1 MNIQAPIT
9 HVDYELS
16 NNTATNCNMFE
27 NTEVQ
32 DICFTNQQVL
42 QQIRILYTSNRL
54 KLLYI
59 IPRVLPSLIPIN
71 QLITSFQ
78 VLEVFTL
85 VGQTLKKELIQFLD
99 RVANDVYMTST
110 LPRFPYKSF
119 GESIH
124 LVMISMMRELLS
136 SKKGWFNIP

>member
-1 MNIQAPIT
+1 MNYPTTLQP
-9 HVDYELS
+9 
-16 NNTATNCNMFE
+16 TATCLKIPKFK
-27 NTEVQ
+27 
-32 DICFTNQQVL
+32 IFVL
-42 QQIRILYTSNRL
+42 LINRYFSRLDILYTSNHL
-54 KLLYI
+54 KLLGI
-59 IPRVLPSLIPIN
+59 VPRVLPSLILSN

-78 VLEVFTL
+78 ILEVFTL

-136 SKKGWFNIP
+136 SKKGLFNFP

>member
-16 NNTATNCNMFE
+16 NNTTTNCNMFE

-54 KLLYI
+54 KLF
-59 IPRVLPSLIPIN
+59 LPSLIPIN

-136 SKKGWFNIP
+136 SKKGWFNFP

>member
-54 KLLYI
+54 KLSFAITY
-59 IPRVLPSLIPIN
+59 SN
-71 QLITSFQ
+71 QSTYNFISGTGSIY
-78 VLEVFTL
+78 
-85 VGQTLKKELIQFLD
+85 VGWT
-99 RVANDVYMTST
+99 NT
-110 LPRFPYKSF
+110 
-119 GESIH
+119 
-124 LVMISMMRELLS
+124 
-136 SKKGWFNIP
+136 

>member
-1 MNIQAPIT
+1 
-9 HVDYELS
+9 
-16 NNTATNCNMFE
+16 MFE

-54 KLLYI
+54 KLF
-59 IPRVLPSLIPIN
+59 LPSLIPIN

-136 SKKGWFNIP
+136 CKKGWFNFP